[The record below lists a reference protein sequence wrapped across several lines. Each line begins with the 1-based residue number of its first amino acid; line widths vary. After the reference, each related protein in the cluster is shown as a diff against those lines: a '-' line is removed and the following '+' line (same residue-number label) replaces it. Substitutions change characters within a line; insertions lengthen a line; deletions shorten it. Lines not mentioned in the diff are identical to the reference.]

1 MTMYC
6 IRYKLALLCL
16 FACFSTGL
24 AQTLEVTVSNI
35 RTNNGQLCVA
45 LFDSEEGF
53 KKEQPCWEKSY
64 PKSQIEQGEVV
75 LTICVPPGIY
85 GLSVLD
91 DENMDGKM
99 NYNRIGIPQEGFGF
113 SDYQHKGLRRP
124 ALKNFTFS
132 IEKNQ
137 VLKID
142 VVLKYF

>member
-1 MTMYC
+1 MYFFRC
-6 IRYKLALLCL
+6 ITALILL
-16 FACFSTGL
+16 HVCFVTSL
-24 AQTLEVTVSNI
+24 SQTLEVTVSNI
-35 RTNNGQLCVA
+35 RSNKGQLCVA

-53 KKEQPCWEKSY
+53 KKEQPCWEKTYS
-64 PKSQIEQGEVV
+64 KSQIEQGEVV

-142 VVLKYF
+142 VVLKCF